1 MEVLSVILFVLSIA
15 GLVWFGIKIIK
26 EQEKNRDEEFPPLP
40 PVLPTPVAPEKEE
53 KLVATSRE
61 KKTTKKSAAKNKKTK

>member
-15 GLVWFGIKIIK
+15 GLVWIGIKIIK
-26 EQEKNRDEEFPPLP
+26 EQEKNRDKKFPPLP
-40 PVLPTPVAPEKEE
+40 SVLPTPVAPEKEE
-53 KLVATSRE
+53 KVVAASPE